1 MREYEIRSPLAS
13 SSELSET
20 CRSGRV
26 TCFSGADEVVL
37 VVSLAH
43 EMSRINVN
51 VEMFARMPVRLEIHG
66 WWYL

>member
-1 MREYEIRSPLAS
+1 M
-13 SSELSET
+13 EL
-20 CRSGRV
+20 V
-26 TCFSGADEVVL
+26 LVLL